1 MAHTQDNKSDY
12 KLTQNSIEQ
21 ETKAPEH
28 LIWVTGRAGLPA
40 YGSRRAEGSLVK
52 PCALQMQR
60 LQSRA
65 KLQALGASLTC
76 STAAKP
82 PVGRDLTLFSSVQ
95 QLLAVGDHLPG

>member
-40 YGSRRAEGSLVK
+40 YGSRRAEGSLVE

-65 KLQALGASLTC
+65 KMAASATSLT
-76 STAAKP
+76 SSADVKP
-82 PVGRDLTLFSSVQ
+82 PARRDLTLFSLV
-95 QLLAVGDHLPG
+95 QLLQAVGDHLAG

>member
-1 MAHTQDNKSDY
+1 MAHTQDHKSDY

-40 YGSRRAEGSLVK
+40 YGSRRAEGSLVE

-65 KLQALGASLTC
+65 KLQALAASLTC

-95 QLLAVGDHLPG
+95 QLLAVGDHLAG